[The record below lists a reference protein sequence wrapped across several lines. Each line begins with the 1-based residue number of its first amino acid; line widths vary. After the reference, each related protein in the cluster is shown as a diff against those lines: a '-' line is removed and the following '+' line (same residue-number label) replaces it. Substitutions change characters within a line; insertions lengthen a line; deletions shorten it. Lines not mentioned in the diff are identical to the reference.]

1 MHHIKTSDVTINNL
15 LVIESNIIKE
25 GNNIMTTTTQPI
37 KDFIPESQFNEWK
50 KGIIAKAKTLLP
62 ALINDFNR
70 KEVRLD
76 HANRTAM
83 SIFSKLENLN
93 EEVFNNSL
101 DLTFTL
107 ISEYSFQE
115 TDFSFIS
122 KLDFLNKKKDALRIR
137 YLEKN
142 IDLNHH
148 IWVRFLSEL
157 HPIMAQLARH
167 AYQLGATP
175 IYITEQSFSEQ
186 RYYHE
191 SYKFPFFDKEF
202 NRQDSDKYCLEVM
215 PQLLQ
220 ASDFDEEKA
229 LAFLDSIL
237 QWRAFELLQQ
247 SLVTDLNSLI
257 EQNEPKEVPQ
267 PVAEFN
273 INAPH
278 LTKFELG
285 LSDFKVMKFFR
296 TLFDFISLTEVTPTG
311 KPFIGDVISFYNDNP
326 NKDILLHNH
335 FNISVAEMKQSFLHS
350 ERKLTVKYV
359 Q

>member
-1 MHHIKTSDVTINNL
+1 
-15 LVIESNIIKE
+15 
-25 GNNIMTTTTQPI
+25 MTTTAQPI

-50 KGIIAKAKTLLP
+50 DGIIAKAKTLFP
-62 ALINDFNR
+62 ALISKLNQ
-70 KEVRLD
+70 KEARLD
-76 HANRTAM
+76 HANRLAM
-83 SIFSKLENLN
+83 HIFSKLENVK
-93 EEVFNNSL
+93 EEVFNDSL

-115 TDFSFIS
+115 NDFSFVS
-122 KLDFLNKKKDALRIR
+122 KSDFLNKKKDALRIR

-142 IDLNHH
+142 IDLNYH
-148 IWVRFLSEL
+148 IWMQFLSEL
-157 HPIMAQLARH
+157 HPMMAELAKH
-167 AYQLGATP
+167 AYNLGTTS
-175 IYITEQSFSEQ
+175 IYIPEESFSEQ

-191 SYKFPFFDKEF
+191 SCTFSFFDKEF
-202 NRQDSDKYCLEVM
+202 NRQYSDEYCLETM
-215 PQLLQ
+215 PQLVT
-220 ASDFDEEKA
+220 ASEFDEEKA

-237 QWRAFELLQQ
+237 QWQAFELLQQ
-247 SLVTDLNSLI
+247 SLVTDLNNLV

-311 KPFIGDVISFYNDNP
+311 KLFRGDVISFYNDNP
-326 NKDILLHNH
+326 NKEILIHNH
-335 FNISVAEMKQSFLHS
+335 FNISVAEMKQSFLYS

>member
-1 MHHIKTSDVTINNL
+1 M
-15 LVIESNIIKE
+15 
-25 GNNIMTTTTQPI
+25 
-37 KDFIPESQFNEWK
+37 
-50 KGIIAKAKTLLP
+50 
-62 ALINDFNR
+62 
-70 KEVRLD
+70 
-76 HANRTAM
+76 
-83 SIFSKLENLN
+83 
-93 EEVFNNSL
+93 FNNSL

-115 TDFSFIS
+115 NDFSFVS
-122 KLDFLNKKKDALRIR
+122 KSDFLNKKKDELRIR

-157 HPIMAQLARH
+157 HPMMAQLARH
-167 AYQLGATP
+167 AYHAELTS
-175 IYITEQSFSEQ
+175 IYIPEKSFSEC
-186 RYYHE
+186 RYE
-191 SYKFPFFDKEF
+191 SGVFGQFPFFNIKF
-202 NRQDSDKYCLEVM
+202 NCQSYKQEENEYYLDMM
-215 PQLLQ
+215 PQLVT
-220 ASDFDEEKA
+220 ASEFDEEKA

-237 QWRAFELLQQ
+237 QWQAFELLQQ
-247 SLVTDLNSLI
+247 SLITDLNNLI

-311 KPFIGDVISFYNDNP
+311 KPFRSDVISFYNDNP
-326 NKDILLHNH
+326 NKEILLHNH
-335 FNISVAEMKQSFLHS
+335 FNISVAKRKSSFLYS
-350 ERKLTVKYV
+350 ERRLTVNYA

>member
-1 MHHIKTSDVTINNL
+1 
-15 LVIESNIIKE
+15 
-25 GNNIMTTTTQPI
+25 MTTTAQPI
-37 KDFIPESQFNEWK
+37 QDFIPESQFNEWK
-50 KGIIAKAKTLLP
+50 NGIIAKAKTLFP
-62 ALINDFNR
+62 ALISKLNQ
-70 KEVRLD
+70 KEARLD
-76 HANRTAM
+76 HANRLAM
-83 SIFSKLENLN
+83 HIFSKLENVK
-93 EEVFNNSL
+93 EEVFNDSL

-107 ISEYSFQE
+107 MAEYPSQE
-115 TDFSFIS
+115 KDVLFVS
-122 KLDFLNKKKDALRIR
+122 KSDFLNKKKDALRIR

-142 IDLNHH
+142 IDLNYH
-148 IWVRFLSEL
+148 IWMQFLSEL
-157 HPIMAQLARH
+157 HPMMDQLARH
-167 AYQLGATP
+167 AYQAGTTS
-175 IYITEQSFSEQ
+175 IYIPEESFSEQ

-191 SYKFPFFDKEF
+191 SCTFSFFDKEF
-202 NRQDSDKYCLEVM
+202 NRQYSDEYCLETM
-215 PQLLQ
+215 PQLVT
-220 ASDFDEEKA
+220 ASEFDEEKA
-229 LAFLDSIL
+229 LAFLGSIL

-247 SLVTDLNSLI
+247 SLVTDLNNLI

-311 KPFIGDVISFYNDNP
+311 KLFRSDVISFYNDNP

-335 FNISVAEMKQSFLHS
+335 FNISVAEMKSSFLHS

>member
-1 MHHIKTSDVTINNL
+1 
-15 LVIESNIIKE
+15 
-25 GNNIMTTTTQPI
+25 MTTATQPI
-37 KDFIPESQFNEWK
+37 QDFIPESQFNEWK

-76 HANRTAM
+76 HANRTAI

-101 DLTFTL
+101 ELAFTL

-115 TDFSFIS
+115 NDFSFVS
-122 KLDFLNKKKDALRIR
+122 KSDFLDKKKDALRIR

-142 IDLNHH
+142 IDLNYS
-148 IWVRFLSEL
+148 IWTQFLSEL
-157 HPIMAQLARH
+157 HPMMDQLARH
-167 AYQLGATP
+167 AYHLGTTS
-175 IYITEQSFSEQ
+175 IYIPEQSFSEQ
-186 RYYHE
+186 RYE

-202 NRQDSDKYCLEVM
+202 NRQDSEQVEDEYCLNVM
-215 PQLLQ
+215 PQLLT
-220 ASDFDEEKA
+220 ASEFDEEKA

-257 EQNEPKEVPQ
+257 EQNDPKEVPQ

-273 INAPH
+273 INALH
-278 LTKFELG
+278 LTKF
-285 LSDFKVMKFFR
+285 
-296 TLFDFISLTEVTPTG
+296 
-311 KPFIGDVISFYNDNP
+311 
-326 NKDILLHNH
+326 
-335 FNISVAEMKQSFLHS
+335 
-350 ERKLTVKYV
+350 
-359 Q
+359 

>member
-1 MHHIKTSDVTINNL
+1 
-15 LVIESNIIKE
+15 
-25 GNNIMTTTTQPI
+25 MTTSTQPI

-50 KGIIAKAKTLLP
+50 NGIIAKAKTLLP

-76 HANRTAM
+76 HANRTAI

-115 TDFSFIS
+115 NDFSFVS
-122 KLDFLNKKKDALRIR
+122 KSDFLNKKKDALRIR

-142 IDLNHH
+142 IDLNYH
-148 IWVRFLSEL
+148 IWMRFLSEL
-157 HPIMAQLARH
+157 HPMMAQLAKH
-167 AYQLGATP
+167 AYNLGATP
-175 IYITEQSFSEQ
+175 IYIAEQSFSDC
-186 RYYHE
+186 RYE
-191 SYKFPFFDKEF
+191 SDKFHFFDKEF
-202 NRQDSDKYCLEVM
+202 NFNRQNSQPTEDEYCLEIM
-215 PQLLQ
+215 PQLLI

-229 LAFLDSIL
+229 LAFLESIL

-247 SLVTDLNSLI
+247 SLITDLNDLVK
-257 EQNEPKEVPQ
+257 QNDPKEVPQ

-273 INAPH
+273 INALH

-285 LSDFKVMKFFR
+285 LRDFKVMKFFR

-311 KPFIGDVISFYNDNP
+311 KPFRSDVISFYNDNP
-326 NKDILLHNH
+326 NKEILLHNH
-335 FNISVAEMKQSFLHS
+335 FNISVAKRKSSFLYS
-350 ERKLTVKYV
+350 ERRLTVNYA

>member
-1 MHHIKTSDVTINNL
+1 
-15 LVIESNIIKE
+15 
-25 GNNIMTTTTQPI
+25 MTTATQPI
-37 KDFIPESQFNEWK
+37 QDFIPESQFNEWK

-76 HANRTAM
+76 HANRTAI

-101 DLTFTL
+101 ELAFTL

-115 TDFSFIS
+115 NDFSFVS
-122 KLDFLNKKKDALRIR
+122 KSDFLDKKKDALRIR

-142 IDLNHH
+142 IDLNYS
-148 IWVRFLSEL
+148 IWTQFLSEL
-157 HPIMAQLARH
+157 HPMMDQLARH
-167 AYQLGATP
+167 AYHLGTTS
-175 IYITEQSFSEQ
+175 IYIPEQSFSEQ
-186 RYYHE
+186 RYE
-191 SYKFPFFDKEF
+191 SYKFPFFNKEF
-202 NRQDSDKYCLEVM
+202 NRQDSEQVEDEYCLNVM
-215 PQLLQ
+215 PQLLT
-220 ASDFDEEKA
+220 ASEFDEEKA

-257 EQNEPKEVPQ
+257 EQNDPKEVPQ

-273 INAPH
+273 INALH

-285 LSDFKVMKFFR
+285 LSDFRVKKFFK
-296 TLFDFISLTEVTPTG
+296 TLFDFISLTEITPTG
-311 KPFIGDVISFYNDNP
+311 ESFGDEVIRMYNDNP
-326 NKDILLHNH
+326 NKEILVHNH
-335 FNISVAEMKQSFLHS
+335 FNISVAEMKKSFINT
-350 ERKLTVKYV
+350 ERKLTVKYT